1 MTFNKDKIKS
11 ILQNEKLTIEET
23 SELIWFLD
31 SHLYKEKPVCINEF
45 LDNSL
50 FVKDKW
56 PNIFPLWRNTLNE
69 IYPSPFIAPY
79 NEVII
84 SAAAGAGKA
93 QPLSSELLTPQGWI
107 MMKEAQIGQ
116 QLFDG
121 KGEIC
126 SITGIYP
133 QGIRECYKIKFNDG
147 TCIEVSDE
155 HINSVLINDKE
166 YNIEKV
172 IQNAFQYS
180 LTKVEDMD
188 IGWKYKHVWKPLMNI
203 HIERELNIKQVELF
217 HAKRDL
223 GILIQKLQEIL
234 LFVEPSESGLQAYSH
249 KIRELL
255 FLSCSDLES
264 TLKKYQFGKNE
275 RMKDY
280 IEILKYVDLT
290 KYKISL
296 VGYANPYKCS
306 PFENWNADKP
316 AKSLSWY
323 EAYNKLKHDREKNFH
338 LATLENCINAIAA
351 NLIMFAVRYS
361 AKFLYYDS
369 DAFTNIIR
377 SSLDIRIEYSQ
388 DFYIPV
394 LECKQATPEDCV
406 CFSFE
411 NGKQATQI
419 LGRPT
424 LIPLKKEKKDDNIKS
439 LSI

>member
-1 MTFNKDKIKS
+1 MKADVYFARDKDFGMIAYENAKKQNVF
-11 ILQNEKLTIEET
+11 LQ
-23 SELIWFLD
+23 
-31 SHLYKEKPVCINEF
+31 
-45 LDNSL
+45 
-50 FVKDKW
+50 
-56 PNIFPLWRNTLNE
+56 
-69 IYPSPFIAPY
+69 IAAVDY
-79 NEVII
+79 
-84 SAAAGAGKA
+84 A
-93 QPLSSELLTPQGWI
+93 PQ
-107 MMKEAQIGQ
+107 
-116 QLFDG
+116 
-121 KGEIC
+121 IC
-126 SITGIYP
+126 SI
-133 QGIRECYKIKFNDG
+133 
-147 TCIEVSDE
+147 
-155 HINSVLINDKE
+155 LICDKE

-180 LTKVEDMD
+180 LTKVENMD

-234 LFVEPSESGLQAYSH
+234 LFVEPSESGVQAYSH

-306 PFENWNADKP
+306 PFENWNVDKP
-316 AKSLSWY
+316 AKSLPWY

-351 NLIMFAVRYS
+351 NLILFAARYS
-361 AKFLYYDS
+361 PMFLYNENDVCS
-369 DAFTNIIR
+369 NLAR
-377 SSLDIRIEYSQ
+377 SALDYKIENSK
-388 DFYIPV
+388 DFYIPI
-394 LECKQATPEDCV
+394 
-406 CFSFE
+406 FE
-411 NGKQATQI
+411 GKKSYQGKLGVSYPFKNGKQI
-419 LGRPT
+419 DYVYDIHE
-424 LIPLKKEKKDDNIKS
+424 LIPFEEREMK
-439 LSI
+439 